1 MEQHRTVESRGS
13 FIQEEEKLKSKMEM
27 HLEIASYSLPEF

>member
-1 MEQHRTVESRGS
+1 MEQHRTVESKG
-13 FIQEEEKLKSKMEM
+13 FIQEEKLISKMEM